1 MELSE
6 GHKSRCSMTTDEYGK
21 EGRNIPGNTIDW
33 MLEFLQNQILFGYL
47 WGVII
52 IIWLSQ

>member
-21 EGRNIPGNTIDW
+21 EGINS
-33 MLEFLQNQILFGYL
+33 LEIR
-47 WGVII
+47 WTE
-52 IIWLSQ
+52 S